1 MTSRVPDVHRQQ
13 LPARV
18 VKADR
23 REARRARAGEEAGLL
38 WGKTGAKDC
47 FWLGNRAPR
56 VCQPASGS
64 ALKRDSWTPVYKR
77 RREET
82 PTTRRQQGTT
92 TKRPSIATK

>member
-18 VKADR
+18 VKTDR

-56 VCQPASGS
+56 VFAGEL
-64 ALKRDSWTPVYKR
+64 ARLWLRV
-77 RREET
+77 ET
-82 PTTRRQQGTT
+82 RLLDACLQ
-92 TKRPSIATK
+92 AEA

>member
-38 WGKTGAKDC
+38 WE
-47 FWLGNRAPR
+47 RR
-56 VCQPASGS
+56 ERRIASG
-64 ALKRDSWTPVYKR
+64 WEPVR
-77 RREET
+77 QEFAGELARLWLRVET
-82 PTTRRQQGTT
+82 RLLDACLQ
-92 TKRPSIATK
+92 AEA